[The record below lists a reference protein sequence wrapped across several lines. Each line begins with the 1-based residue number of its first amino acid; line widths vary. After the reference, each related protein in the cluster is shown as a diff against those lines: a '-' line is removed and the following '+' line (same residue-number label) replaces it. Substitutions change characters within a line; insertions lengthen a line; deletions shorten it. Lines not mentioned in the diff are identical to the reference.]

1 MPNNCLSVLYKH
13 IIQVENKN
21 VGLKVGGAQTYHCPP
36 IKNVGGHMPPLPP
49 PPPPPPASYASDIY
63 MHMHIHISTQFVF
76 SLASTEML
84 VSACIYHCID
94 FKPIT
99 IFLIHVTAMAG
110 QCTNARSTDC
120 TLGTCS
126 VVFVN
131 AGTPRLSMTCSL
143 RHVQL
148 FYGYDHELCVGPVD
162 LLGDGQ

>member
-1 MPNNCLSVLYKH
+1 
-13 IIQVENKN
+13 
-21 VGLKVGGAQTYHCPP
+21 
-36 IKNVGGHMPPLPP
+36 
-49 PPPPPPASYASDIY
+49 

-76 SLASTEML
+76 SLAFTEMF

-99 IFLIHVTAMAG
+99 IFLIYVTAMAG

-131 AGTPRLSMTCSL
+131 AGIPRLSMTCSL
-143 RHVQL
+143 RRTYSCSMVTITSYAL
-148 FYGYDHELCVGPVD
+148 GLWVSLETANECGITLVYLLDYGRTSNKH
-162 LLGDGQ
+162 